1 MPFNAEEELLKIH
14 EVNTWNYAKIIK
26 EADKINNQ
34 MIQFT
39 SQHNMYRAS
48 RQYKKKIKIFS

>member
-26 EADKINNQ
+26 EADKINE
-34 MIQFT
+34 I
-39 SQHNMYRAS
+39 
-48 RQYKKKIKIFS
+48 QYKDLKFLKAIATE